1 MINLKKIF
9 LTILFT
15 LVLSGGAFAE
25 ELTLNC
31 KFISGEETNERY
43 QSQKKLNNEMDV
55 TLILNTKLKRVLK
68 APYHYGAKSGMWSDD
83 LSHGKDNWSD
93 TEISWQHFSRLKKD
107 EKIQLFYSA
116 KLNRYSGQMETK
128 KLLRYPNSD
137 DHIGTDSMYQCSKKD
152 KLF

>member
-1 MINLKKIF
+1 MIKKLL

-43 QSQKKLNNEMDV
+43 QSQKKLTNEMDI
-55 TLILNTKLKRVLK
+55 TLILDTKLKRVIK
-68 APYHYGAKSGMWSDD
+68 APYHYGAESGIWSDD
-83 LSHGKDNWSD
+83 LSNGTDRWSD
-93 TEISWQHFSRLKKD
+93 TEISWEHFSKLKKD
-107 EKIQLFYSA
+107 EKIQLYYSA
-116 KLNRYSGQMETK
+116 ELNRYSGQMKTTK
-128 KLLRYPNSD
+128 LWRYPNSD

-152 KLF
+152 KIF